1 MFSSVILSEK
11 KGAFSVMLVNTL
23 SFKDDLD
30 LTNRLEIALKYL
42 KQGGFYGVV
51 TDLANAY
58 NTNRQRVYDIL
69 DRVLAAFHPKPPGP
83 TPNPAEATEKRNG
96 ELETENTG
104 LLARVQELEAKQE
117 NSVEVTRQRVRDL
130 SLTLAVLPVSY
141 RDIRDVVGV
150 AYGEKYAPSE
160 ATLCGM
166 VQDYGVIAGLI
177 LLHEE
182 VTSKFS
188 SACVDEIFFHQIP
201 ILTVVDPAS
210 MTVGA
215 CERSQDRT
223 GESWHAVL
231 SHFPN
236 LDYIISDQAKGIA
249 RGIYLTAET
258 PGTIQH
264 QRDLYHFLIEVSRT
278 TRRLETGLEKLL
290 KAEEQAWQD
299 WAKGRIYVKT
309 VEKIEVTVIR
319 QLEFMEQ
326 YYQALEL
333 LDFAFSP
340 MTSEHQVNAREHG
353 RQILSD
359 VIQRLNS
366 LTELGI
372 DDLVKTL
379 EKKAPGCLVF
389 LDQLQRELS
398 VIPVELGEDVV
409 PPTNGGEDSQF
420 TAMEIRELAIQEVC
434 LEHAMAD
441 DPSDKDFCAYR
452 AVWEKV
458 RSLKKLMPIF
468 LQVVSAVRRILYHPK
483 RASSLVECYN
493 SILRPIQQVKK
504 QVTQEFLW
512 LKALHHNMKTFKQ
525 GRRKGKSPFQLLG
538 VGFGNQDWI
547 GLMEDYQ
554 LAA

>member
-1 MFSSVILSEK
+1 MFPSVILSEK
-11 KGAFSVMLVNTL
+11 KGAFSVMLVNML
-23 SFKDDLD
+23 SFKDHLD
-30 LTNRLEIALKYL
+30 LTNRLEIALEYL
-42 KQGGFYGVV
+42 RQGGFYGVV

-69 DRVLAAFHPKPPGP
+69 DRVLEAFHPKPPGP
-83 TPNPAEATEKRNG
+83 TPKPAEAREKRIA
-96 ELETENTG
+96 ELDAETAS
-104 LLARVQELEAKQE
+104 LRARIQELEAKQE
-117 NSVEVTRQRVRDL
+117 NSIEVTRQRVRDL

-141 RDIRDVVGV
+141 RDIRDVVGL

-166 VQDYGVIAGLI
+166 VQYYGTISGLI
-177 LLHEE
+177 LLDAE
-182 VTSKFS
+182 VTSKFL
-188 SACVDEIFFHQIP
+188 SACVDEIFFHRIP
-201 ILTVVDPAS
+201 TLTFVPGIGTPEVVEPDS
-210 MTVGA
+210 MAVGA

-249 RGIYLTAET
+249 KGIYLTAGT

-264 QRDLYHFLIEVSRT
+264 QSDLYHLLTEVSRT
-278 TRRLETGLEKLL
+278 TRRLETRLEKLL

-299 WAKGRIYVKT
+299 WIQGRIYVKT
-309 VEKIEVTVIR
+309 VEKTQATVVR
-319 QLEFMEQ
+319 QLELMEQ

-340 MTSEHQVNAREHG
+340 MTSDHQVNAREYG

-359 VIQRLNS
+359 VIQRLRS
-366 LTELGI
+366 LPELGI

-379 EKKAPGCLVF
+379 EKRAPGCLVF
-389 LDQLQRELS
+389 LDQLQHELS
-398 VIPVELGEDVV
+398 VIPVELGED
-409 PPTNGGEDSQF
+409 SQF
-420 TAMEIRELAIQEVC
+420 TAEEIREWAIQEVC
-434 LEHAMAD
+434 LGHAMAD
-441 DPSDKDFCAYR
+441 DPSDEVFCAYR
-452 AVWEKV
+452 NLWEKV
-458 RSLKKLMPIF
+458 RSLKKLMPVF
-468 LQVVSAVRRILYHPK
+468 LKVVSAVRRILYHPK
-483 RASSLVECYN
+483 RASSLVECFN

>member
-1 MFSSVILSEK
+1 
-11 KGAFSVMLVNTL
+11 MLVNTL

-30 LTNRLEIALKYL
+30 LTKRLEIALEYL
-42 KQGGFYGVV
+42 KQDGFYGIV

-69 DRVLAAFHPKPPGP
+69 DRVLWAFHPRPPGP
-83 TPNPAEATEKRNG
+83 VAKPGEAIEKRNV
-96 ELETENTG
+96 ELEAENAG
-104 LLARVQELEAKQE
+104 LRARVQELEAKQE
-117 NSVEVTRQRVRDL
+117 NSIEVTRQRVRDL

-177 LLHEE
+177 LLDEE

-188 SACVDEIFFHQIP
+188 SACLDEIFFHRIP
-201 ILTVVDPAS
+201 ILAVVEPDS
-210 MTVGA
+210 MAVGA

-249 RGIYLTAET
+249 RGIYLRAGT

-264 QRDLYHFLIEVSRT
+264 QRDLYHFLIEVSRI

-290 KAEEQAWQD
+290 KAEEQTWQD
-299 WAKGRIYVKT
+299 WVKGRIYVKT
-309 VEKIEVTVIR
+309 VEKIDATVMR
-319 QLEFMEQ
+319 HLELMEQ

-340 MTSEHQVNAREHG
+340 MTSDHQVNARERG

-359 VIQRLNS
+359 VIQRLKS
-366 LTELGI
+366 LPELGI

-379 EKKAPGCLVF
+379 EKRGPGCLVF

-420 TAMEIRELAIQEVC
+420 TAGEMRELAIQEVC

-441 DPSDKDFCAYR
+441 EPSDEVFCTYR
-452 AVWEKV
+452 DLWGKI
-458 RSLKKLMPIF
+458 RSLKKLMPAF
-468 LQVVSAVRRILYHPK
+468 LKVVSEVRRILYYPK

-512 LKALHHNMKTFKQ
+512 LKALHHNMKAFKQ
-525 GRRKGKSPFQLLG
+525 GRRKGKSPFQILG
-538 VGFGNQDWI
+538 VDLGKQDWI
-547 GLMEDYQ
+547 QLMEDYQ

>member
-1 MFSSVILSEK
+1 
-11 KGAFSVMLVNTL
+11 MLVNTL
-23 SFKDDLD
+23 SFKDHLD
-30 LTNRLEIALKYL
+30 LTDRLEIALEYL
-42 KQGGFYGVV
+42 KHSGFYGVV

-69 DRVLAAFHPKPPGP
+69 DRVLSAFHPKPPGP
-83 TPNPAEATEKRNG
+83 TANPAEAREKRIT
-96 ELETENTG
+96 ELEAEIAS
-104 LLARVQELEAKQE
+104 LRARIQELEAKQE
-117 NSVEVTRQRVRDL
+117 NSVEVTHQRIRDL

-141 RDIRDVVGV
+141 RDIRDVVRL
-150 AYGEKYAPSE
+150 AYGDKYAPSE
-160 ATLCGM
+160 STLCGM

-177 LLHEE
+177 LLDEE

-188 SACVDEIFFHQIP
+188 SGCIDEIFFHGIP
-201 ILTVVDPAS
+201 ILTVVDPDS
-210 MTVGA
+210 MSVGA

-223 GESWHAVL
+223 GKSWQAVL

-249 RGIYLTAET
+249 KGIYLRAGT

-278 TRRLETGLEKLL
+278 TRRLETRLEKLL

-299 WAKGRIYVKT
+299 WIQGHVYVKT
-309 VEKIEVTVIR
+309 VEKIQATVVR
-319 QLEFMEQ
+319 QLELMEQ
-326 YYQALEL
+326 YYQAMEL

-340 MTSEHQVNAREHG
+340 MTSDHQVNAREHG
-353 RQILSD
+353 SQILSD
-359 VIQRLNS
+359 VIQRLRS
-366 LTELGI
+366 LSELGL

-379 EKKAPGCLVF
+379 EKRGPGCLVF
-389 LDQLQRELS
+389 LDQLQHELS
-398 VIPVELGEDVV
+398 VIPVELGED
-409 PPTNGGEDSQF
+409 SQF
-420 TAMEIRELAIQEVC
+420 TAGEIRELAIQEVC

-441 DPSDKDFCAYR
+441 DPSDEVFCTYR
-452 AVWEKV
+452 DLWGKV
-458 RSLKKLMPIF
+458 RSLKKLVPAF
-468 LQVVSAVRRILYHPK
+468 LQVISVVRRVLYHPK
-483 RASSLVECYN
+483 RASSQVECFN

-525 GRRKGKSPFQLLG
+525 GKRKGKSPFQLLG

-547 GLMEDYQ
+547 RLMEDYQ

>member
-1 MFSSVILSEK
+1 
-11 KGAFSVMLVNTL
+11 
-23 SFKDDLD
+23 
-30 LTNRLEIALKYL
+30 
-42 KQGGFYGVV
+42 
-51 TDLANAY
+51 
-58 NTNRQRVYDIL
+58 
-69 DRVLAAFHPKPPGP
+69 
-83 TPNPAEATEKRNG
+83 
-96 ELETENTG
+96 
-104 LLARVQELEAKQE
+104 
-117 NSVEVTRQRVRDL
+117 
-130 SLTLAVLPVSY
+130 
-141 RDIRDVVGV
+141 
-150 AYGEKYAPSE
+150 
-160 ATLCGM
+160 M
-166 VQDYGVIAGLI
+166 VQDYGVIAGII
-177 LLHEE
+177 LLDEE
-182 VTSKFS
+182 VTSKFL
-188 SACVDEIFFHQIP
+188 SACIDEIFFRQTP

-210 MTVGA
+210 MAVGA

-249 RGIYLTAET
+249 RGIHLAAGT

-264 QRDLYHFLIEVSRT
+264 QSDLYHFLIEVSRT
-278 TRRLETGLEKLL
+278 TRRLETCLEKLL
-290 KAEEQAWQD
+290 KLEEQTWQD
-299 WAKGRIYVKT
+299 WIQGRVYVKT
-309 VEKIEVTVIR
+309 VEKIEATVVR

-340 MTSEHQVNAREHG
+340 MTSDHQVNTREHG
-353 RQILSD
+353 RQVLSD
-359 VIQRLNS
+359 VMQRLKS
-366 LTELGI
+366 LPELGI

-379 EKKAPGCLVF
+379 DKSGPGCLVF

-409 PPTNGGEDSQF
+409 PLTNGGEDSQF
-420 TAMEIRELAIQEVC
+420 AAAEMRELAIQEVC
-434 LEHAMAD
+434 LEHAIAD
-441 DPSDKDFCAYR
+441 GPSDEVFCAYR
-452 AVWEKV
+452 ALWGKI
-458 RSLKKLMPIF
+458 RSLKKLVPAF

-538 VGFGNQDWI
+538 VDFGNQDWI

>member
-1 MFSSVILSEK
+1 
-11 KGAFSVMLVNTL
+11 
-23 SFKDDLD
+23 
-30 LTNRLEIALKYL
+30 
-42 KQGGFYGVV
+42 
-51 TDLANAY
+51 
-58 NTNRQRVYDIL
+58 
-69 DRVLAAFHPKPPGP
+69 
-83 TPNPAEATEKRNG
+83 
-96 ELETENTG
+96 
-104 LLARVQELEAKQE
+104 
-117 NSVEVTRQRVRDL
+117 
-130 SLTLAVLPVSY
+130 
-141 RDIRDVVGV
+141 
-150 AYGEKYAPSE
+150 
-160 ATLCGM
+160 M

-177 LLHEE
+177 LLDEE
-182 VTSKFS
+182 VTSKFL
-188 SACVDEIFFHQIP
+188 SACIDEIFFHQTP
-201 ILTVVDPAS
+201 ILTVVDPDS
-210 MTVGA
+210 MAVGA
-215 CERSQDRT
+215 SERSQDRT

-249 RGIYLTAET
+249 RGIHLTAGA

-278 TRRLETGLEKLL
+278 TRRLETCLGKLL
-290 KAEEQAWQD
+290 KAEEQVWQD
-299 WAKGRIYVKT
+299 WIQGHVYVKT
-309 VEKIEVTVIR
+309 VEKIEATVVR

-340 MTSEHQVNAREHG
+340 MTSDHEVNTREHG

-359 VIQRLNS
+359 VIQRLKS
-366 LTELGI
+366 LPELGI
-372 DDLVKTL
+372 DDLVKIL
-379 EKKAPGCLVF
+379 DKRGSGCLVF

-398 VIPVELGEDVV
+398 VIPVELGED
-409 PPTNGGEDSQF
+409 GQF
-420 TAMEIRELAIQEVC
+420 TAGEMRELAIQEVC

-441 DPSDKDFCAYR
+441 DPSDEVFCTYR
-452 AVWEKV
+452 VLWGKI
-458 RSLKKLMPIF
+458 RSLKKLVPAF

>member
-1 MFSSVILSEK
+1 M
-11 KGAFSVMLVNTL
+11 MLVNTL
-23 SFKDDLD
+23 SFKDHLD
-30 LTNRLEIALKYL
+30 LTNRLEIALEYME
-42 KQGGFYGVV
+42 QGGFYGVV

-69 DRVLAAFHPKPPGP
+69 DRVLAAFRPKSPGP
-83 TPNPAEATEKRNG
+83 APNPGEATEKRNA
-96 ELETENTG
+96 ELETENSG
-104 LLARVQELEAKQE
+104 LRARIQELEAKQE
-117 NSVEVTRQRVRDL
+117 NSIEVTRQRVRDL
-130 SLTLAVLPVSY
+130 SLTLSVLPVSY
-141 RDIRDVVGV
+141 RDIRDVVGL
-150 AYGEKYAPSE
+150 AYGEEYAPSE
-160 ATLCGM
+160 SSLCGM

-177 LLHEE
+177 LLDDK
-182 VTSKFS
+182 VTSKLS
-188 SACVDEIFFHQIP
+188 SACIDEIFFHQTP
-201 ILTVVDPAS
+201 ILTVVDPDS

-249 RGIYLTAET
+249 RGIHLTAGD

-278 TRRLETGLEKLL
+278 TRRLETCLGKFL
-290 KAEEQAWQD
+290 KAEEQVWQD
-299 WAKGRIYVKT
+299 WIQGHAYVKT
-309 VEKIEVTVIR
+309 VEKIEATVVR

-340 MTSEHQVNAREHG
+340 MTSDHAVNTRERG

-359 VIQRLNS
+359 VIQRLKS
-366 LTELGI
+366 LPELGT

-379 EKKAPGCLVF
+379 DKSGPGCLVF

-409 PPTNGGEDSQF
+409 PPTNGGGDSQF
-420 TAMEIRELAIQEVC
+420 TAEQIRELAIQEVC

-441 DPSDKDFCAYR
+441 DPSDEVFCTYR
-452 AVWEKV
+452 DLWGKI
-458 RSLKKLMPIF
+458 RSLKKLMPAF
-468 LQVVSAVRRILYHPK
+468 LQVVSGVRRILYHPK

-538 VGFGNQDWI
+538 VDFGNQDWI

>member
-1 MFSSVILSEK
+1 
-11 KGAFSVMLVNTL
+11 MLANTL

-30 LTNRLEIALKYL
+30 LTNRLEIALEYL
-42 KQGGFYGVV
+42 RQGRFYGVV

-69 DRVLAAFHPKPPGP
+69 DRVLAAFQQKSPGP
-83 TPNPAEATEKRNG
+83 TPKPAETKEKRNAELEVENAG
-96 ELETENTG
+96 LRARIQELET
-104 LLARVQELEAKQE
+104 KQE
-117 NSVEVTRQRVRDL
+117 NSIEVTHQRVRDL

-141 RDIRDVVGV
+141 RDIRDVVRL
-150 AYGEKYAPSE
+150 AYGEEYAPSE

-166 VQDYGVIAGLI
+166 VQYYGVIAGLI
-177 LLHEE
+177 LLDEE
-182 VTSKFS
+182 VTSKFL
-188 SACVDEIFFHQIP
+188 SACIDEIFFHRTP
-201 ILTVVDPAS
+201 ILTVVDPHS

-249 RGIYLTAET
+249 RGIHLTAGT

-264 QRDLYHFLIEVSRT
+264 QSDLYHFLIEVSRT
-278 TRRLETGLEKLL
+278 TRRLETCLEKLL
-290 KAEEQAWQD
+290 KAEEQVWQD
-299 WAKGRIYVKT
+299 WIQGHVYVKT
-309 VEKIEVTVIR
+309 VEKIEATVVR

-340 MTSEHQVNAREHG
+340 MTSDHQVNARNHG
-353 RQILSD
+353 RHILSD
-359 VIQRLNS
+359 VIQRLKS
-366 LTELGI
+366 LPELRI
-372 DDLVKTL
+372 DDLIKIL
-379 EKKAPGCLVF
+379 EKRGSGCLVF

-420 TAMEIRELAIQEVC
+420 TAVEIRELAIQEVC

-441 DPSDKDFCAYR
+441 GPSDEVFCTYR
-452 AVWEKV
+452 DLWDKI
-458 RSLKKLMPIF
+458 RSLKKLVPAF
-468 LQVVSAVRRILYHPK
+468 LQVVSAVKRILYHPK
-483 RASSLVECYN
+483 RASSLVECFN

-538 VGFGNQDWI
+538 VDFGNQDWI
-547 GLMEDYQ
+547 GLMEGYQ

>member
-1 MFSSVILSEK
+1 MI
-11 KGAFSVMLVNTL
+11 VNTL
-23 SFKDDLD
+23 SFKDHLD
-30 LTNRLEIALKYL
+30 LTNRLEIALEYL

-51 TDLANAY
+51 TDLADAY

-69 DRVLAAFHPKPPGP
+69 GRVLAAFHPKPPGP
-83 TPNPAEATEKRNG
+83 TSNPAEVREKRIA
-96 ELETENTG
+96 ELEAETAG
-104 LLARVQELEAKQE
+104 LRARIQELEAKQE
-117 NSVEVTRQRVRDL
+117 NSVEVTHQRVRDL
-130 SLTLAVLPVSY
+130 SLTLTVLPVSY
-141 RDIRDVVGV
+141 RDIRDVVGL

-166 VQDYGVIAGLI
+166 VQHYGVIAGLI
-177 LLHEE
+177 LLDDE
-182 VTSKFS
+182 VTSKFL
-188 SACVDEIFFHQIP
+188 SACIDEIFFRQTP

-210 MTVGA
+210 MAVGA
-215 CERSQDRT
+215 CERSEDRT

-249 RGIYLTAET
+249 RGIHLTGGVPE
-258 PGTIQH
+258 TIQH

-278 TRRLETGLEKLL
+278 TRRLETCLGKLL
-290 KAEEQAWQD
+290 KAEEQVWQD
-299 WAKGRIYVKT
+299 WIQGRVYVKT
-309 VEKIEVTVIR
+309 VEKIEATVVR

-340 MTSEHQVNAREHG
+340 MTSGHAVNTRERG

-359 VIQRLNS
+359 VIQRLKS
-366 LTELGI
+366 LPESSLLGT

-379 EKKAPGCLVF
+379 DKSGPGCLVF

-398 VIPVELGEDVV
+398 VIPEELFEL
-409 PPTNGGEDSQF
+409 GEDSQF
-420 TAMEIRELAIQEVC
+420 TAGEMRELAIHEVC

-441 DPSDKDFCAYR
+441 DPSDEVFCAYR
-452 AVWEKV
+452 ALWEKV
-458 RSLKKLMPIF
+458 RSLKKLMPVF
-468 LQVVSAVRRILYHPK
+468 LKVVSAVRRILYHPK

-512 LKALHHNMKTFKQ
+512 LKALHHNMKSFKQ

-538 VGFGNQDWI
+538 VDFGNQNWI
-547 GLMEDYQ
+547 RLLEDYQ

>member
-1 MFSSVILSEK
+1 
-11 KGAFSVMLVNTL
+11 MLVNTL
-23 SFKDDLD
+23 SFKDHLD
-30 LTNRLEIALKYL
+30 LTNRLEIALEYL
-42 KQGGFYGVV
+42 KQDGFYGVV

-83 TPNPAEATEKRNG
+83 IPNPAEAIEKRNA
-96 ELETENTG
+96 ELEAENAG
-104 LLARVQELEAKQE
+104 LRARVQELEAKQA
-117 NSVEVTRQRVRDL
+117 NSVEVTRHRVRDL

-141 RDIRDVVGV
+141 RDIRDVVGL

-166 VQDYGVIAGLI
+166 VQYYGVIAGLI
-177 LLHEE
+177 LLDEE

-188 SACVDEIFFHQIP
+188 SACIDEIFFHQTP
-201 ILTVVDPAS
+201 ILTVVDPDS
-210 MTVGA
+210 MSVGA

-223 GESWHAVL
+223 GESWYAVL

-249 RGIYLTAET
+249 SGIHLTAGT
-258 PGTIQH
+258 AGTIQH
-264 QRDLYHFLIEVSRT
+264 QSDLYHLLIQVSRT

-290 KAEEQAWQD
+290 KAEEKVWQD
-299 WAKGRIYVKT
+299 WIQGRIYVKT
-309 VEKIEVTVIR
+309 VEKTQATVVR

-340 MTSEHQVNAREHG
+340 MTSDHQVNARENGH
-353 RQILSD
+353 QVLSD
-359 VIQRLNS
+359 VIQRLRS
-366 LTELGI
+366 LPELGI

-379 EKKAPGCLVF
+379 GKKAPGCLVF
-389 LDQLQRELS
+389 LDQLHRELS
-398 VIPVELGEDVV
+398 VIPVELGED
-409 PPTNGGEDSQF
+409 SQF
-420 TAMEIRELAIQEVC
+420 TAAEIRELAIQEVC

-441 DPSDKDFCAYR
+441 DPSDEVFCAYR
-452 AVWEKV
+452 VLWGKI
-458 RSLKKLMPIF
+458 RSLKKLAPAF
-468 LQVVSAVRRILYHPK
+468 RQVVSAVRRILYHPK
-483 RASSLVECYN
+483 RASSLVERYN

-538 VGFGNQDWI
+538 VDFGNQDWI

>member
-1 MFSSVILSEK
+1 
-11 KGAFSVMLVNTL
+11 MLVNTL
-23 SFKDDLD
+23 SFKDHLD
-30 LTNRLEIALKYL
+30 LTNRLEIALEYL

-69 DRVLAAFHPKPPGP
+69 DRVLEAFHPKPPGP
-83 TPNPAEATEKRNG
+83 TPKPAEAIEKRNA
-96 ELETENTG
+96 ELEAENAG
-104 LLARVQELEAKQE
+104 LRARVQELEAKQE
-117 NSVEVTRQRVRDL
+117 NSIEVTRHRVRDL

-141 RDIRDVVGV
+141 RDIRDVVGL

-166 VQDYGVIAGLI
+166 VQYYGVIAGLI
-177 LLHEE
+177 LLDEE

-188 SACVDEIFFHQIP
+188 SACIDEIFFHQTP
-201 ILTVVDPAS
+201 ILTVVGPDS
-210 MTVGA
+210 MAVGA

-223 GESWHAVL
+223 GESWYAVL

-249 RGIYLTAET
+249 RGICLTAGI

-264 QRDLYHFLIEVSRT
+264 QSDLYHLLIVVSRT
-278 TRRLETGLEKLL
+278 TRRLETCLEKLL
-290 KAEEQAWQD
+290 KAEEKVWQD
-299 WAKGRIYVKT
+299 WIQGHVYVKT
-309 VEKIEVTVIR
+309 VEKTQATVVR

-340 MTSEHQVNAREHG
+340 MTSDHQVNGRERG

-359 VIQRLNS
+359 VIQRLRS
-366 LTELGI
+366 LPELGI

-379 EKKAPGCLVF
+379 GKKAPGCLVF
-389 LDQLQRELS
+389 LDQLHRELS
-398 VIPVELGEDVV
+398 VIPVELGED
-409 PPTNGGEDSQF
+409 SQS
-420 TAMEIRELAIQEVC
+420 TAAEMRDLAIQEVC

-441 DPSDKDFCAYR
+441 DPSDEVFCTYR
-452 AVWEKV
+452 ALWGKV
-458 RSLKKLMPIF
+458 RSLKKLMPVF
-468 LQVVSAVRRILYHPK
+468 RQVVSAVRRILYHPK

-538 VGFGNQDWI
+538 VDFGNQDWI

>member
-1 MFSSVILSEK
+1 MFPSVILSEK
-11 KGAFSVMLVNTL
+11 KGAFSVMFVNTL
-23 SFKDDLD
+23 SFKDHLD
-30 LTNRLEIALKYL
+30 LTNRLEIAVEYL

-51 TDLANAY
+51 TDLANTY

-69 DRVLAAFHPKPPGP
+69 DRVLSAFHPKPPGP
-83 TPNPAEATEKRNG
+83 TPNPAEAIEKRNA
-96 ELETENTG
+96 ELEAENAG
-104 LLARVQELEAKQE
+104 LRARVQELEAKQD
-117 NSVEVTRQRVRDL
+117 NSIEVTHQRIRDL

-141 RDIRDVVGV
+141 RDIRDVVGL

-177 LLHEE
+177 LLDEE

-188 SACVDEIFFHQIP
+188 SGCVDEIFFHRIP
-201 ILTVVDPAS
+201 ILTVVDPDS
-210 MTVGA
+210 MAVGA

-249 RGIYLTAET
+249 KGIYLTAGT

-264 QRDLYHFLIEVSRT
+264 QRDLYHFLIVVSRT
-278 TRRLETGLEKLL
+278 TRRLETRIEKLL

-299 WAKGRIYVKT
+299 WIQGRIYVKT
-309 VEKIEVTVIR
+309 VERRQATVVR
-319 QLEFMEQ
+319 QLELMEQ

-340 MTSEHQVNAREHG
+340 MTSDHQVNAREHG
-353 RQILSD
+353 HQILSD
-359 VIQRLNS
+359 VIQRLKS
-366 LTELGI
+366 LPELGI
-372 DDLVKTL
+372 DDLIKTL
-379 EKKAPGCLVF
+379 EKRAPGCLVF

-420 TAMEIRELAIQEVC
+420 TAGEMRELAIQEVC

-441 DPSDKDFCAYR
+441 DPSDEVFCTYR
-452 AVWEKV
+452 ALWGKI
-458 RSLKKLMPIF
+458 RSLKKLVPAF
-468 LQVVSAVRRILYHPK
+468 LQVISAVRRILYHPK

-525 GRRKGKSPFQLLG
+525 GKRKGKSPFQLLG

-547 GLMEDYQ
+547 RLMEDYQ

>member
-1 MFSSVILSEK
+1 MFPSVILSEK
-11 KGAFSVMLVNTL
+11 KGVFSVMLVNTL

-30 LTNRLEIALKYL
+30 LTNRLEIALEYL
-42 KQGGFYGVV
+42 RQGGFYGVV

-69 DRVLAAFHPKPPGP
+69 DRVLEAFHPKPPGP
-83 TPNPAEATEKRNG
+83 TPNPGEAIEKQNA
-96 ELETENTG
+96 ELEAENAG
-104 LLARVQELEAKQE
+104 LRARVQELEAKQE
-117 NSVEVTRQRVRDL
+117 NSIEVTHQRVRDL

-141 RDIRDVVGV
+141 RDIRDVVGL

-166 VQDYGVIAGLI
+166 VQDYGVTAGLI
-177 LLHEE
+177 LLDEE

-188 SACVDEIFFHQIP
+188 SACLDEIFFHETP
-201 ILTVVDPAS
+201 ILTVVDPDS
-210 MTVGA
+210 MAVGA
-215 CERSQDRT
+215 CERWEDRT
-223 GESWHAVL
+223 GESWHGVL

-249 RGIYLTAET
+249 KGIHLTAGT
-258 PGTIQH
+258 PGAIQH
-264 QRDLYHFLIEVSRT
+264 QKDLYHFLIEVSRT
-278 TRRLETGLEKLL
+278 TRRLETGIEKLL

-299 WAKGRIYVKT
+299 WGRGRIYIKTMEKTLVK
-309 VEKIEVTVIR
+309 VVK
-319 QLEFMEQ
+319 QLELMEQ

-340 MTSEHQVNAREHG
+340 MTSDHQVNTRERG
-353 RQILSD
+353 YQILSD
-359 VIQRLNS
+359 VIQRLKS
-366 LTELGI
+366 LPELGL

-379 EKKAPGCLVF
+379 EKRGPGCLVF

-398 VIPVELGEDVV
+398 VIPEELLEL
-409 PPTNGGEDSQF
+409 GEDSQF
-420 TAMEIRELAIQEVC
+420 TAAEMRELAIQEVC

-441 DPSDKDFCAYR
+441 DPSDEVFCAYR
-452 AVWEKV
+452 DLWEKV
-458 RSLKKLMPIF
+458 RSLKKLMPVF
-468 LQVVSAVRRILYHPK
+468 LKVVSSVRRILYHPK

-504 QVTQEFLW
+504 HVTQEFLW
-512 LKALHHNMKTFKQ
+512 LKALHHNMKSFKQ

-538 VGFGNQDWI
+538 VDFGNQDWI

>member
-1 MFSSVILSEK
+1 
-11 KGAFSVMLVNTL
+11 MLVNTL
-23 SFKDDLD
+23 SFKDHLD
-30 LTNRLEIALKYL
+30 LTNRLEIALEYL

-51 TDLANAY
+51 TDLANAFD
-58 NTNRQRVYDIL
+58 TNRQRVYDIL
-69 DRVLAAFHPKPPGP
+69 DRVLAAFHPRPPGP
-83 TPNPAEATEKRNG
+83 TPRPAEAIEKRNA
-96 ELETENTG
+96 ELEAENAG
-104 LLARVQELEAKQE
+104 LRARIQELEAKQE
-117 NSVEVTRQRVRDL
+117 NSIEVTCQRVRDL

-141 RDIRDVVGV
+141 RDIRDVVGL
-150 AYGEKYAPSE
+150 AYGEKYAPGE

-177 LLHEE
+177 LLDEE

-188 SACVDEIFFHQIP
+188 SACIDEIFFHQTP
-201 ILTVVDPAS
+201 ILTVVELDS
-210 MTVGA
+210 MAVGA

-249 RGIYLTAET
+249 RGIYLTAGT

-264 QRDLYHFLIEVSRT
+264 QSDLYHLLIEVSRT
-278 TRRLETGLEKLL
+278 TRRLEIRIEKLL
-290 KAEEQAWQD
+290 KAEEKTWQD
-299 WAKGRIYVKT
+299 WIQGRIYVKT
-309 VEKIEVTVIR
+309 VEKTQATVVR
-319 QLEFMEQ
+319 QLELMEQ

-340 MTSEHQVNAREHG
+340 MTSDHQVNAREHG

-359 VIQRLNS
+359 VIQRLRS
-366 LTELGI
+366 LPELGV

-379 EKKAPGCLVF
+379 EKRASGCLVF

-398 VIPVELGEDVV
+398 VIPVELGED
-409 PPTNGGEDSQF
+409 SQF
-420 TAMEIRELAIQEVC
+420 TAGEIRELAIQEVC

-441 DPSDKDFCAYR
+441 DPSDEVFCTYR
-452 AVWEKV
+452 GLWGKV
-458 RSLKKLMPIF
+458 RSLKKLMPAF
-468 LQVVSAVRRILYHPK
+468 RQVVSVVRRILYHPK

-538 VGFGNQDWI
+538 VDFGNQDWI

>member
-1 MFSSVILSEK
+1 
-11 KGAFSVMLVNTL
+11 MLVNTL

-30 LTNRLEIALKYL
+30 LTNRLEIALEYL

-69 DRVLAAFHPKPPGP
+69 DRVLWAFHPRPPGP
-83 TPNPAEATEKRNG
+83 VAKPGEAIEKRNV
-96 ELETENTG
+96 ELEAENAG
-104 LLARVQELEAKQE
+104 LRARVQELEAKQE
-117 NSVEVTRQRVRDL
+117 NSIEVTRQRVRDL

-177 LLHEE
+177 LLDEE

-188 SACVDEIFFHQIP
+188 SACLDEIFFHRIP
-201 ILTVVDPAS
+201 ILAVVEPDS
-210 MTVGA
+210 MAVGA

-249 RGIYLTAET
+249 RGIHLTAGT

-264 QRDLYHFLIEVSRT
+264 QMDLYHLLIEVSRT
-278 TRRLETGLEKLL
+278 TRRLETCLEKLL
-290 KAEEQAWQD
+290 KAEEQNWQD
-299 WAKGRIYVKT
+299 WIQGHAYVKT
-309 VEKIEVTVIR
+309 VEKIEATVVR
-319 QLEFMEQ
+319 QLEFMEE
-326 YYQALEL
+326 YYQAQEL

-340 MTSEHQVNAREHG
+340 MTSDHQVNAREHG

-359 VIQRLNS
+359 VIQS
-366 LTELGI
+366 LKSLPELGI
-372 DDLVKTL
+372 DDLVKIL
-379 EKKAPGCLVF
+379 DKRAPGCLVF

-398 VIPVELGEDVV
+398 VIPVELGED
-409 PPTNGGEDSQF
+409 SQF
-420 TAMEIRELAIQEVC
+420 TAAEIRELAIQEVC

-441 DPSDKDFCAYR
+441 DPSDEVFCAYR
-452 AVWEKV
+452 DLWEKV
-458 RSLKKLMPIF
+458 RSLKKLMPAF
-468 LQVVSAVRRILYHPK
+468 LHVISAVRRILYHPK

-525 GRRKGKSPFQLLG
+525 GRRKGKSPFQILG
-538 VGFGNQDWI
+538 IDLGKQDWI
-547 GLMEDYQ
+547 RLMDDYQ

>member
-1 MFSSVILSEK
+1 M
-11 KGAFSVMLVNTL
+11 MLVNTL
-23 SFKDDLD
+23 SFKDHLD
-30 LTNRLEIALKYL
+30 LTNRLEIVLEYL
-42 KQGGFYGVV
+42 RQGGFYGVV

-69 DRVLAAFHPKPPGP
+69 DRVLWAFHPKPPGP
-83 TPNPAEATEKRNG
+83 TPKPVEAREKRIA
-96 ELETENTG
+96 ELEAETASLG
-104 LLARVQELEAKQE
+104 ARIQELEAKQE
-117 NSVEVTRQRVRDL
+117 NSVEVTRQRIRDL

-141 RDIRDVVGV
+141 RDIRDVVGL

-160 ATLCGM
+160 ATLCGL
-166 VQDYGVIAGLI
+166 VQYYGTISGLI
-177 LLHEE
+177 LLDVE
-182 VTSKFS
+182 VTSKFL
-188 SACVDEIFFHQIP
+188 SACIDEIFFHQTP
-201 ILTVVDPAS
+201 ILTVVDPDS
-210 MTVGA
+210 MAVGA

-249 RGIYLTAET
+249 KGIHLTAGT
-258 PGTIQH
+258 SGTIQH
-264 QRDLYHFLIEVSRT
+264 QRDLYHLLIEVSRT
-278 TRRLETGLEKLL
+278 TRRLETRLEKLL
-290 KAEEQAWQD
+290 KAEEKAWQD
-299 WAKGRIYVKT
+299 WIQGRIYVKT
-309 VEKIEVTVIR
+309 VEKTQVTVVR
-319 QLEFMEQ
+319 QLELMEQ

-340 MTSEHQVNAREHG
+340 MTSDHQVNAREHG

-359 VIQRLNS
+359 VIQRLK
-366 LTELGI
+366 LLPELGI

-379 EKKAPGCLVF
+379 DKRAPGCLVF
-389 LDQLQRELS
+389 LDQLQHELW
-398 VIPVELGEDVV
+398 VIPVELGED
-409 PPTNGGEDSQF
+409 SQF
-420 TAMEIRELAIQEVC
+420 TAAEVRELAIQEVC

-441 DPSDKDFCAYR
+441 DPSDEVFCTYR
-452 AVWEKV
+452 ALWGKI
-458 RSLKKLMPIF
+458 RSLKKLVPAF

-538 VGFGNQDWI
+538 VSFGNQDWI

>member
-1 MFSSVILSEK
+1 MFPSVILSEK
-11 KGAFSVMLVNTL
+11 KGAFFVMLVNTL

-30 LTNRLEIALKYL
+30 LTKRLEIALEYL

-69 DRVLAAFHPKPPGP
+69 GRVLAAFHPKPPGP
-83 TPNPAEATEKRNG
+83 TPNPAEATEKRNA
-96 ELETENTG
+96 ELEAENAG
-104 LLARVQELEAKQE
+104 LRARIRELEAKQE
-117 NSVEVTRQRVRDL
+117 NSIEVTRQRVRDL

-141 RDIRDVVGV
+141 RDIRDVVGL

-177 LLHEE
+177 LLDVE
-182 VTSKFS
+182 VTSKFL
-188 SACVDEIFFHQIP
+188 SACIDEIFFHQTP
-201 ILTVVDPAS
+201 ILTVVDPDS
-210 MTVGA
+210 MSVGA

-223 GESWHAVL
+223 GESWHAAL

-249 RGIYLTAET
+249 RGIYLTAGT
-258 PGTIQH
+258 PGAIQH

-278 TRRLETGLEKLL
+278 TRRLETCLEKLL

-299 WAKGRIYVKT
+299 WVKGRIYVKT
-309 VEKIEVTVIR
+309 VEKIEATVIR
-319 QLEFMEQ
+319 QLELMEQ

-340 MTSEHQVNAREHG
+340 MTSDHQVNAREHG
-353 RQILSD
+353 RHILSD
-359 VIQRLNS
+359 VIQRLKS
-366 LTELGI
+366 LPELGI

-379 EKKAPGCLVF
+379 DKRGPGCLVF

-398 VIPVELGEDVV
+398 VIPVELGED
-409 PPTNGGEDSQF
+409 NQF
-420 TAMEIRELAIQEVC
+420 TAAEMRELAIQEVC

-441 DPSDKDFCAYR
+441 DPSDEVFCTYKDL
-452 AVWEKV
+452 WGKV
-458 RSLKKLMPIF
+458 RSLKKLMPAF

-504 QVTQEFLW
+504 RVTQEFLW

-538 VGFGNQDWI
+538 VDFGNQDWI